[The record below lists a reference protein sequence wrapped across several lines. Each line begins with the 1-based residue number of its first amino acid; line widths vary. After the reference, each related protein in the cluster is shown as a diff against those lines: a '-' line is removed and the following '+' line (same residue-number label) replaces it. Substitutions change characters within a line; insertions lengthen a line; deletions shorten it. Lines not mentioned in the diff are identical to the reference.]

1 MIVESK
7 SLDEIARKVP
17 SETFTIGVGGGE
29 GVKREICLLL
39 KESVSR
45 RRRDRQW
52 WMMQRGQEGRKL
64 SKGLGLGL

>member
-1 MIVESK
+1 MIVESN

-29 GVKREICLLL
+29 GVKRELCLLL

-45 RRRDRQW
+45 RRRDRLW